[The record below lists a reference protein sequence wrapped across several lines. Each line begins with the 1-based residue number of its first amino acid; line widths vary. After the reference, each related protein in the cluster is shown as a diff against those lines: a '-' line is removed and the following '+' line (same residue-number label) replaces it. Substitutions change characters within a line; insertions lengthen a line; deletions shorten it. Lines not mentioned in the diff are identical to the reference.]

1 MQGRPG
7 YSPCEIPE
15 LLLLGLV
22 FGIGWHVKVAVYSQQ
37 GEEEHWRMHV
47 SHASIVAQCASCLA
61 RYCVLETGSSR
72 TMYNKRE
79 ASTHEVVISNLF
91 HAETPSCEMP
101 LSRQLPFIMSHS
113 PSVELGVDTAIPDA
127 VHLQLKSQTSTV
139 DNHLQCKVKI
149 VKLHASCCC

>member
-37 GEEEHWRMHV
+37 AEEEHWRMHV
-47 SHASIVAQCASCLA
+47 SDASIVAQCASCLA

-72 TMYNKRE
+72 TIYHKRE

-91 HAETPSCEMP
+91 HAEKAPVRNASFAPITLHYVSFT
-101 LSRQLPFIMSHS
+101 LSGTRRRH
-113 PSVELGVDTAIPDA
+113 GHT
-127 VHLQLKSQTSTV
+127 
-139 DNHLQCKVKI
+139 
-149 VKLHASCCC
+149 